1 MNKVIL
7 GAILFFQ
14 LGANA
19 QKNYNKHASQLQ
31 VELFG
36 PAGLFSLNID
46 SRFTKKE
53 NGIGFKIGLGGAPL
67 GMFGET
73 CNSGSQI
80 SLPAGL
86 NYLFGKRKHFVE
98 VGGGR
103 VLVIIGATKRYC
115 EGFESGFFS
124 DETGPYG
131 YASLGYRY
139 QPFEKKGITF
149 RTFVSPLFQQGFNT
163 KIWGGGSIGY
173 RW

>member
-1 MNKVIL
+1 MNKVFLIL
-7 GAILFFQ
+7 ILFFS
-14 LGANA
+14 LDIHA
-19 QKNYNKHASQLQ
+19 QKNHSEHASQFQ
-31 VELFG
+31 VELLG
-36 PAGLFSLNID
+36 PAGLFSLNVD
-46 SRFTKKE
+46 SRFAKKE
-53 NGIGFKIGLGGAPL
+53 NGIGFKIGLGGSPV

-80 SLPAGL
+80 SVPLGL
-86 NYLFGKRKHFVE
+86 NYLIGKRKHFIE
-98 VGGGR
+98 VGGGG
-103 VLVIIGATKRYC
+103 VLAIISATKRYC

-149 RTFVSPLFQQGFNT
+149 RAFVSPLFQQGFNT
-163 KIWGGGSIGY
+163 KVWGGGSIGY